1 MPHPTYLPPLEIDAA
16 SLSAEEIAAYF
27 RSHPEE
33 CKRLLHFS
41 YDKRSSPN
49 TFIEERD
56 GSFRVGWYDKAYQ
69 HLIMHD
75 SLVAATTDFVLFS
88 LGRGRYDESAA

>member
-49 TFIEERD
+49 TFIEERG

-69 HLIMHD
+69 HLIQYVPQLMSEIPALSVPAHN
-75 SLVAATTDFVLFS
+75 VA
-88 LGRGRYDESAA
+88 

>member
-1 MPHPTYLPPLEIDAA
+1 MTCTFNTSEPLSLGRYAVRCLTMPHPTYLPPLEIDAA

-49 TFIEERD
+49 TFIEER
-56 GSFRVGWYDKAYQ
+56 GWFF
-69 HLIMHD
+69 
-75 SLVAATTDFVLFS
+75 SGWLV
-88 LGRGRYDESAA
+88 